1 MGSKSLKIAFIT
13 MLFPIIGM
21 AQGVAF
27 RKADTALVTNDAGA
41 LRVFKSKPYYSSLLA
56 LKVKYTDT
64 LTKIA
69 TKANLLPYALISNSV
84 LLTGN
89 QTVGG
94 IKTFSSSMVL
104 NGLTSSA
111 AVGIGITPLMPLH
124 VKGQFRVERISAV
137 QYTQID
143 HEAGATT
150 ILSKNTVS
158 SIYSSIN
165 ISQGNNTTDRNVI
178 NIDGNGK
185 VAMAFAASV
194 ATAPSAATDVVRKTE
209 LDLKANLASPALTG
223 TPTSTTAAYGTN
235 TTQIATTEFVQSS
248 HVSGSFS
255 GVGTAT
261 TTFTVTIGTTQANT
275 SYKVT
280 ATPTNALS
288 SALFYIA
295 SKTTTTFNVVYLAG
309 LTGTVQ
315 FDWILAR

>member
-1 MGSKSLKIAFIT
+1 MGSKGLKLLLWVMLIPFIG
-13 MLFPIIGM
+13 L

-41 LRVFKSKPYYSSLLA
+41 LRVFKSKPYYSSLFA

-89 QTVGG
+89 QSVGG
-94 IKTFSSSMVL
+94 IKTFSSSI
-104 NGLTSSA
+104 
-111 AVGIGITPLMPLH
+111 GIGITPVTPLH
-124 VKGQFRVERISAV
+124 VKGQLRIERISAV
-137 QYTQID
+137 QYTQVD

-150 ILSKNTVS
+150 ILSKNTASAV
-158 SIYSSIN
+158 YSSVN
-165 ISQGNNTTDRNVI
+165 ISQGNNTVDRNVI
-178 NIDGNGK
+178 TIDGNGK
-185 VAMAFAASV
+185 VSMAFAASV

-209 LDLKANLASPALTG
+209 LDLKANLASPPLTG
-223 TPTSTTAAYGTN
+223 TPTSPTAVYGTN

-255 GVGTAT
+255 GAGTAT
-261 TTFTVTIGTTQANT
+261 TTFTVTIGTTQANNT
-275 SYKVT
+275 YKV
-280 ATPTNALS
+280 AVTPTNALS
-288 SALFYIA
+288 AALFYVT

>member
-13 MLFPIIGM
+13 ILFPIIGM

-94 IKTFSSSMVL
+94 IKTFSSSI
-104 NGLTSSA
+104 
-111 AVGIGITPLMPLH
+111 GIGITPSTPLH

-178 NIDGNGK
+178 TIDGNGK

-223 TPTSTTAAYGTN
+223 TPTSTTATYGTN

-255 GVGTAT
+255 GAGTAT

-288 SALFYIA
+288 SALFYVTN
-295 SKTTTTFNVVYLAG
+295 KTTTTFNVVYLTG